1 MITIVIMGIIF
12 AIASSSWF
20 GVVETRGGRPQ
31 INFTDL
37 RLAHTNAVNRL
48 STWGVVLVPDKA
60 AQG

>member
-20 GVVETRGGRPQ
+20 GVVERRGVESANQSRQTCAWRIPTQSTG
-31 INFTDL
+31 F
-37 RLAHTNAVNRL
+37 RL
-48 STWGVVLVPDKA
+48 GVVLVPDKA

>member
-20 GVVETRGGRPQ
+20 VVETRGGVGQ
-31 INFTDL
+31 SIKQAFG
-37 RLAHTNAVNRL
+37 ACTNAVNRL

-60 AQG
+60 PG